1 MIMSLEEKK
10 QEVIEDFSVY
20 DEWLDKYEYLI
31 ELGKTL
37 EAYPEEEK
45 TEDKLIKGCQS
56 RVWLD
61 YELKDGKLYFR
72 ADSDAIITKGII
84 SLLLSVYSGRTPSEI
99 AADDFDFVEKIGLKE
114 NLSPTRANGLV
125 SMIDTIKWI
134 ANDAAAKE
142 QMAGQAGHDENT
154 QAGHDENTQAGH
166 DENTQA
172 GHDGAVIPGS
182 TGNPSKDVLSAEDVA
197 ALQPLY
203 ADVILALKQVYDPE
217 IPVNIYDLGLIYELN
232 IDKDRKVSIVMTFTA
247 PNCPMADEVM
257 HEVED
262 CVKRVPG
269 VTGCSIE
276 LTFEPVW
283 DRSMLSEE
291 ARVDLGLDYEED
303 DYGKLS

>member
-1 MIMSLEEKK
+1 MSLEEKK
-10 QEVIEDFSVY
+10 QAVIEEFSMY

-31 ELGKTL
+31 ELGKAL

-61 YELKDGKLYFR
+61 FELKDGKLHFR

-84 SLLLSVYSGRTPSEI
+84 SLLLSVYSGRTPAEI
-99 AADDFDFVEKIGLKE
+99 AADDFGFVDAIGLRE

-125 SMIDTIKWI
+125 SMIETIK
-134 ANDAAAKE
+134 AAAKE
-142 QMAGQAGHDENT
+142 MAEKEEIAGQAGNDEKGE
-154 QAGHDENTQAGH
+154 AGKD
-166 DENTQA
+166 
-172 GHDGAVIPGS
+172 
-182 TGNPSKDVLSAEDVA
+182 DVLTAEDVA

-232 IDKDRKVSIVMTFTA
+232 IDKARKVSILMTFTA

-257 HEVED
+257 HEVEEN
-262 CVKRVPG
+262 VKRVPG
-269 VTGCSIE
+269 VTGCKID

-303 DYGKLS
+303 DYGKLND

>member
-1 MIMSLEEKK
+1 MTLEEKK
-10 QEVIEDFSVY
+10 QAVIEEFSMY

-31 ELGKTL
+31 ELGKAL
-37 EAYPEEEK
+37 EAYPEEQK
-45 TEDKLIKGCQS
+45 TEEKLIKGCQS

-84 SLLLSVYSGRTPSEI
+84 SLLISVYSGRTPAEI
-99 AADDFDFVEKIGLKE
+99 AADDFGFVDQIGLKE

-125 SMIDTIKWI
+125 SMIDTIKWV
-134 ANDAAAKE
+134 ANEMAEKE
-142 QMAGQAGHDENT
+142 KMAGQAGHDENT
-154 QAGHDENTQAGH
+154 QAGHDG
-166 DENTQA
+166 
-172 GHDGAVIPGS
+172 
-182 TGNPSKDVLSAEDVA
+182 VLTAEDVA

-257 HEVED
+257 HEVEES
-262 CVKRVPG
+262 VKRVPG

>member
-1 MIMSLEEKK
+1 MLEQSYFDVEMTLEEKK
-10 QEVIEDFSVY
+10 QAVIEDFSVY

-31 ELGKTL
+31 ELGKSL

-45 TEDKLIKGCQS
+45 TEEKLIKGCQS

-84 SLLLSVYSGRTPSEI
+84 SLLLSVYSGRTPAEI
-99 AADDFDFVEKIGLKE
+99 AADDFGFVDQIGLRE

-125 SMIDTIKWI
+125 SMIETIKQ
-134 ANDAAAKE
+134 AASA
-142 QMAGQAGHDENT
+142 
-154 QAGHDENTQAGH
+154 
-166 DENTQA
+166 
-172 GHDGAVIPGS
+172 AVIPS
-182 TGNPSKDVLSAEDVA
+182 EAKESQDVLTAEDVA

-232 IDKDRKVSIVMTFTA
+232 IDKERKVSIVMTFTA

-257 HEVED
+257 HEVEES
-262 CVKRVPG
+262 VKRVPG
-269 VTGCSIE
+269 VTGCKIE

-303 DYGKLS
+303 DYGKLN